1 MSFAS
6 LAALIQR
13 EKLAAALLALLL
25 VLCLIAP
32 DRIMHIPGL
41 IDARTLAALG
51 GLLCLTTALD
61 LSGGLRWSAARLI
74 DHAGTQRLAALALV
88 ALTVIAAMF
97 VTNDVALFIAVPLTL
112 NLSRLTG
119 QSPVRLVIFEALA
132 ANTGSLLTPI
142 GNPQNLFLWQTSDV
156 SFMAFTAAMA
166 PLAAVLIAALLL
178 TTWLAFPA
186 RRLQRHEVEAGRV
199 DRGLLAAALVLYPLF
214 LIAVNAGW
222 AVPAGLALLG
232 LFLIF
237 RRGVL
242 ARLDWA
248 LLLVFALMFVDLRL
262 LAGLPAVSHV
272 LTGLSEPHRL
282 YGAAIVLSQVISN
295 VPAAIALEPFTH
307 DWKSLSYGVNIGGFG
322 LLPGS
327 LANLIALRLLGH
339 KGAWRSFHLWSI
351 PALILAA
358 AVGYGLLFRH

>member
-1 MSFAS
+1 MSFTAF
-6 LAALIQR
+6 AAFIQR
-13 EKLAAALLALLL
+13 EKLAVGLLALLL

-32 DRIMHIPGL
+32 DRITHIPGL
-41 IDARTLAALG
+41 IDARTIAALA

-61 LSGGLRWSAARLI
+61 LSGGLRWAAARLI
-74 DHAGTQRLAALALV
+74 EHAGTQRLGALALV
-88 ALTVIAAMF
+88 ALTVIAAMC

-142 GNPQNLFLWQTSDV
+142 GNPQNLFLWQTSGV
-156 SFMAFTAAMA
+156 SFAAFTSAMA
-166 PLAAVLIAALLL
+166 PLAIVLIAALLL

-186 RRLQRHEVEAGRV
+186 QAWQRHEVEAGRV
-199 DRGLLAAALVLYPLF
+199 DRVLLAAALALYIPF
-214 LIAVNAGW
+214 LLAVNAGW

-237 RRGVL
+237 RRSVL
-242 ARLDWA
+242 ARLDCT

-262 LAGLPAVSHV
+262 LAGLPMVSRV
-272 LTGLSEPHRL
+272 LGGLSELHRL
-282 YGAAIVLSQVISN
+282 YGAAILLSQFISN

-307 DWKSLSYGVNIGGFG
+307 DWKTLSYGVNIGGFG

-327 LANLIALRLLGH
+327 LANLIALRLLGQ

-358 AVGYGLLFRH
+358 AVGYWLLFG